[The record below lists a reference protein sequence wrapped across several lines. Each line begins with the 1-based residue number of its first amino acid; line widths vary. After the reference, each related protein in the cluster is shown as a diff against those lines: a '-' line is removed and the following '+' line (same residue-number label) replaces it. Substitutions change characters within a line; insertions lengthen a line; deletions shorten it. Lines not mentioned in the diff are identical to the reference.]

1 MKMMIKMT
9 AVDAALALAGCT
21 AGDDAAAD
29 NVEDAAEAQADNLE
43 AMADNASTE
52 AVADNLE
59 AQADAVED
67 AGEEKADA
75 IDDSDGAAVGN
86 NVSGM

>member
-9 AVDAALALAGCT
+9 AVAAALALAACT
-21 AGDDAAAD
+21 AGDDTAAE
-29 NVEDAAEAQADNLE
+29 NVEDAAEIQAENLE
-43 AMADNASTE
+43 AMADNATTE
-52 AVADNLE
+52 AAEDALE
-59 AQADAVED
+59 NQAEAVEE

-75 IDDSDGAAVGN
+75 IDDSDGAVES